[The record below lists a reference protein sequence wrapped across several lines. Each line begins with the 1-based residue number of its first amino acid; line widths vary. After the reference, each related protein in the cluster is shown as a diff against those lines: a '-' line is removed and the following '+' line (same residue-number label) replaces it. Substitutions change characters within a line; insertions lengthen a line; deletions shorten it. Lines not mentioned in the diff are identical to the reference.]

1 MIRALVLTLML
12 AAVPA
17 VAQDMLTGEG
27 ADAEVPAT
35 EGLGDVQQ
43 AQESDGLAEAPGAV
57 LRGLDK
63 VAGISSDITLSVGQS
78 VDFGHITV
86 TLKECRY
93 PADDPSSNAYAY
105 VIIADQGA
113 AQPDFEGWMIA
124 DSPALSA
131 LDHQRYDVW
140 VMRCK
145 TE

>member
-1 MIRALVLTLML
+1 MIAPLRAAAL
-12 AAVPA
+12 ALALGATAA
-17 VAQDMLTGEG
+17 VAQDAAG
-27 ADAEVPAT
+27 
-35 EGLGDVQQ
+35 
-43 AQESDGLAEAPGAV
+43 GLAEAKGAV

-63 VAGISSDITLSVGQS
+63 VSATSSDIVLSVGQT
-78 VDFGHITV
+78 VDFGHIKV

-105 VIIADQGA
+105 LVITDPNAV
-113 AQPDFEGWMIA
+113 QPVFEGWMIA

-145 TE
+145 TD